1 MYSFNR
7 TRKSQ
12 RGAAALE
19 FALVMPVLVVVLFG
33 VVDFGLMINSQAV
46 FANAARDAARAG
58 SFFATKAEIQ
68 AVVTSEAAY
77 LPTVSGINT
86 AVSCR
91 KAGSPGANCTS
102 SYDTERESGGTVI
115 VTITYTHNWL
125 TPALLGLPN
134 TSVITKQ
141 SEMRIE

>member
-1 MYSFNR
+1 MFSFIR

-19 FALVMPVLVVVLFG
+19 FALVMPILVVLVFG

-46 FANAARDAARAG
+46 FANASRDAARAG
-58 SFFATKAEIQ
+58 SFFATSSEIE

-77 LPTVSGINT
+77 LPTVSGIT
-86 AVSCR
+86 TQVACR
-91 KAGSPGANCTS
+91 KPGSPGAACTS
-102 SYDTERESGGTVI
+102 SYDSERESGGTVI

-134 TSVITKQ
+134 TSVITKR

>member
-1 MYSFNR
+1 MFSFIR

-19 FALVMPVLVVVLFG
+19 FALVMPILVVLVFG

-46 FANAARDAARAG
+46 FANASRDAARAG
-58 SFFATKAEIQ
+58 SFFATSSEIE

-77 LPTVSGINT
+77 LPTVSGIT
-86 AVSCR
+86 TQVTCR
-91 KAGSPGANCTS
+91 KAGSPGAACTS
-102 SYDTERESGGTVI
+102 SYDSERESGGTVI

-134 TSVITKQ
+134 TSVITKR

>member
-1 MYSFNR
+1 VLTTWRS
-7 TRKSQ
+7 RKSQ

-19 FALVMPVLVVVLFG
+19 FALVLPILIVLIFG

-58 SFFATKAEIQ
+58 SFSATKAEIQ
-68 AVVTSEAAY
+68 GVVTSETSY
-77 LPTVSGINT
+77 LTNDTDVTTVVT
-86 AVSCR
+86 CR
-91 KAGSPGANCTS
+91 KPGNPGTACS
-102 SYDTERESGGTVI
+102 SAYDTEKQSGGTVI

-134 TSVITKQ
+134 TSLVTKT